1 VVAGELRCRV
11 AAPAVDGAANE
22 ALVRLLARELGVPPS
37 VVRIVSGLSSR
48 RKIVAVPAEAA
59 ATAARRWPD
68 LGR

>member
-37 VVRIVSGLSSR
+37 AVQIVSGLSSR
-48 RKIVAVPAEAA
+48 RKIVAVPVEAA

-68 LGR
+68 LAR